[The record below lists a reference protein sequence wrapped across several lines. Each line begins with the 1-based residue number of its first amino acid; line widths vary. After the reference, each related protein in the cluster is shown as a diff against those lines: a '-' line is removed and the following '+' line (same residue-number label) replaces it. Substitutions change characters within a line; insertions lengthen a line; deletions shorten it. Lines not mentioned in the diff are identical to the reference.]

1 MDIKHYPQI
10 SLAIVLTAIVML
22 LIVTAASA
30 QGQEV
35 KYTVTVIDEETGE
48 PLLGTNIVVKG
59 TNRGTTTASN
69 GRFSIDASEGEVL
82 VVSYLGYETQEVA
95 VSPGLSTIR
104 LRMTALELESLVVV
118 GSRGKPRTNLER
130 PVPVDAIRARE
141 IRDTGHMDL
150 GQALHYVA
158 PSFSAVKFGINDLAP
173 LVDPATLRGLGQDQ
187 TLILVN
193 GKRRHKFAFFNLN
206 EGHGHGL
213 VGNDINAIP
222 AAAIS
227 RVEVLRDGAAA
238 QYGSDAIAGV
248 INMQLKNASS
258 GGSFRVYTGTGYSN
272 PDEPTTYSEDKSI
285 KDGETVS
292 VDLNFG
298 LPYGNDGFINTTV
311 HIQRTEAYDRS
322 GTYTHSGGFYTGDE
336 VEDARLRA
344 LNGIDLDRAVLGSA
358 KNTNAAFFINAGNPI
373 DENWNF
379 YTFGGLTFKRVIG
392 GIFTRAAARKD
403 RRVLEIFPDG
413 FNPETPTNL
422 TDLQFVSGVK
432 GNLADDLSLDISGGY
447 GSNRVDFF
455 NRNTVNPSMGPDS
468 PTSFFTGAL
477 FAGQATFNADLVKTI
492 DNMTIAVGSELRFE
506 SFEQIAGQKESW
518 LIGDSVNAEGG
529 KDVGST
535 GREGYTPNTAGTW
548 DRNNIGYYAEVESDL
563 TERLLVGGAVRF
575 EDYSDF
581 GSDQSYKV
589 AGRFKLSDALS
600 IRSSVNRS
608 FRAPALAQ
616 LHYSNFINIAF
627 DPEGG
632 SVVTPFLPVGSD
644 LVKRNFGIDHLVPEK
659 SFALAVGITSKM
671 GENLALTLDVYQID
685 IDDRIAVSGGIDIST
700 FPELVE
706 LGYDEVNIFT
716 NVIDTRTQGVDFIAT
731 YGKRFDE
738 NRKLKLTLAANVNEL
753 EILETRSPDIVAAKG
768 IDVFDA
774 RAAGYLKQSTPRQKY
789 IFSGNYEMGKLG
801 YMFRGTFFGEVHDAR
816 GGPGRTDFIMTS
828 KIVNDLSISYT
839 FSHQLSI
846 TAGANNILDVYPDLL
861 PSPNV
866 RGEVVYSRRANQFG
880 TQGRF
885 FHLSLNHSWR

>member
-10 SLAIVLTAIVML
+10 SLTIVLTAIVML
-22 LIVTAASA
+22 LIVTAGLA

-35 KYTVTVIDEETGE
+35 KYTVKVLDEETGE

-59 TNRGTTTASN
+59 TSRGTTTASN
-69 GRFSIDASEGEVL
+69 GRFSIEASEGEVL
-82 VVSYLGYETQEVA
+82 VVSYLGYETQEV
-95 VSPGLSTIR
+95 VVGPGLSTIR
-104 LRMTALELESLVVV
+104 LRITALELESLVVV

-130 PVPVDAIRARE
+130 PVPVDAIRIRE
-141 IRDTGHMDL
+141 IRATGHIDL

-158 PSFSAVKFGINDLAP
+158 PSFNSVKFGINDLAP

-248 INMQLKNASS
+248 INMQLKSASS

-272 PDEPTTYSEDKSI
+272 PDEETTYSEDEFI
-285 KDGETVS
+285 TDGETVS
-292 VDLNFG
+292 ADLNFG
-298 LPYGNDGFINTTV
+298 LPYGNDGFINTTL
-311 HIQRTEAYDRS
+311 HIQRTNAYDRS
-322 GTYTHSGGFYTGDE
+322 GTYTHSGGFYTSDE
-336 VEDARLRA
+336 VEDARLRE

-358 KNTNAAFFINAGNPI
+358 ENTNTAFFINAGNPI

-432 GNLADDLSLDISGGY
+432 GQLADDLSLDISGGY

-492 DNMTIAVGSELRFE
+492 DNMTIAIGSELRFE
-506 SFEQIAGQKESW
+506 SFEQIAGQKDSW

-563 TERLLVGGAVRF
+563 TESLLLGAALRF

-581 GSDQSYKV
+581 GSDLSYKV
-589 AGRFKLSDALS
+589 AGRFKITDALS
-600 IRSSVNRS
+600 FRGSVNRS

-659 SFALAVGITSKM
+659 SFDLAAGITSKM
-671 GENLALTLDVYQID
+671 GENLAFTFDVYQID
-685 IDDRIAVSGGIDIST
+685 IDDRIAISGGIDISD

-716 NVIDTRTQGVDFIAT
+716 NVIDTRTKGLDLIAT
-731 YGKRFDE
+731 YGNRFDE

-753 EILETRSPDIVAAKG
+753 EILETRALKVEGKS
-768 IDVFDA
+768 IDVYDE

-801 YMFRGTFFGEVHDAR
+801 YMFRGTYFGEVHDAR

-846 TAGANNILDVYPDLL
+846 TAGANNILDVYPDTL

-885 FHLSLNHSWR
+885 IHLSLYHSWR